1 MAHSKGTSHPNV
13 NPKDRCVEMLKEV
26 YAVLPE
32 KDMTEGQFIKESLAA
47 IKQHK
52 DRKNSPLILPD

>member
-1 MAHSKGTSHPNV
+1 MAKLKGKHPNV
-13 NPKDRCVEMLKEV
+13 NPKERAVEMLKEV

-32 KDMTEGQFIKESLAA
+32 KDMPEGAFIEQSLQAM
-47 IKQHK
+47 KQAK

>member
-1 MAHSKGTSHPNV
+1 MAHSKGTSHPNA
-13 NPKDRCVEMLKEV
+13 NPKDRAVEMLKQV

-32 KDMTEGQFIKESLAA
+32 KDMTEGDFIKQSLDA
-47 IKQHK
+47 IKQSK